1 MASSAKL
8 YRVRKGAIFSGVCK
22 GLEAC
27 GRGNALA
34 YRIVFVLGGL
44 YVIGIIVYVLMA
56 ASIPVATEEQ
66 LRELKEEDESGNSLD
81 LIQSSGL
88 DRLEAKLS
96 KIESMKNQNLIT
108 SEEAE
113 KLRSKV
119 LGIS

>member
-1 MASSAKL
+1 M
-8 YRVRKGAIFSGVCK
+8 
-22 GLEAC
+22 
-27 GRGNALA
+27 
-34 YRIVFVLGGL
+34 LGGL